1 MQAPLQIRIFRPDDE
16 AAVISLWEACGLTR
30 PWNDPRLDIARK
42 LTVQAELFFVGELD
56 GRIVA
61 SAMAGYEG
69 HRGWVNYLA
78 VHPSVQKQSLGR
90 QLMTHIEAE
99 LLVRGCPK
107 INLQVRSTNAAV
119 LAFYAR
125 LGYGQDEVV
134 SLGKRLIA
142 DD

>member
-99 LLVRGCPK
+99 LLARGCPK